1 LSEVVAP
8 DKAGRSSGTSSAT
21 SLAEHQRVAAADG
34 VMSTWRTGPRRAP
47 LSFISYPLLWC
58 PPMPAANFVLTRRER
73 SDKRHVLRI
82 GRVESDTP
90 IYNLAQ
96 LRYAGAVLGA
106 DEIHVHI
113 PAGGTRA
120 RRRIERQMIE
130 ANASGALRCQFD

>member
-1 LSEVVAP
+1 MSEVVAP
-8 DKAGRSSGTSSAT
+8 DKAERSSGISSAKP
-21 SLAEHQRVAAADG
+21 LVEQQRTAASEG
-34 VMSTWRTGPRRAP
+34 VMSTWRTGPRRVP

-58 PPMPAANFVLTRRER
+58 PPTPAANFVLSRRER
-73 SDKRHVLRI
+73 SGKRRVLRI

-113 PAGGTRA
+113 PPGGARA

-130 ANASGALRCQFD
+130 ANETGALQCRFD